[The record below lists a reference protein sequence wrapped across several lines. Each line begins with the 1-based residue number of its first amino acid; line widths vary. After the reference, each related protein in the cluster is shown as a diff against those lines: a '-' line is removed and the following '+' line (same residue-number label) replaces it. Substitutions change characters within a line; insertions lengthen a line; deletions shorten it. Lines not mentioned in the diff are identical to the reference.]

1 MSEVMETP
9 IGRTIDGRYQI
20 VRKIAEGGMATVY
33 EARDVRLD
41 RTVAVKI
48 MHMQLA
54 QGPHRD
60 QFVQRFQ
67 REARSA
73 AAIANTH
80 IVQIYDT
87 GEYEGLDYLVMEY
100 VHGVNLRH
108 EMNRQ
113 GTFTV
118 RETLRIIGEI
128 LDGLAAA
135 HGVGVVHR
143 DIKPENIMI
152 NDRGRVQITD
162 FGLAKAAS
170 QATLATTGMLLGTA
184 AYLAPEM
191 IENNQATPQGDLY
204 SVGIVAWEMLTGEVP
219 FVSDNPVTMVFKHVH
234 EDIPPLKLN
243 HPSLPA
249 PVSDFIALLTNRSIE
264 RRPPDAMAALVRLS
278 ETLDAL
284 SPADLS
290 YRVGNQD
297 DHATSLLPVGKPPA
311 PHAAAG
317 TDRVTDTDRAKGSP
331 RAAAL
336 PSPSGSDAGTDHATT
351 EVISDAD
358 ATHPGSADSVPVK
371 TRGRNGSDG
380 KPRRSRRTIGIIVAV
395 VALLAAVGGGFA
407 WWYYLGPGSYWEV
420 PAADDVSCAENQPC
434 SLKGADFASYERT
447 LKVSG
452 IPYSSTEQYS
462 DTVRKGGIISASP
475 AQVGDRIS
483 KRNNET
489 MTFVISKGV
498 QKLTI
503 PTDITDSASANG
515 KAPVAAL
522 SRIGFSNVRHDAN
535 ADQYSM
541 DVPEGSAISV
551 SPKPGSTIDHNEQIT
566 VVLSK
571 GLMPVT
577 MPNIEGMTKASAKA
591 ALEALHLN
599 VTFTEEFSD
608 SVDSG
613 KVASASAKTGDE
625 LHWKDSVS
633 VVISKGPQMATVP
646 NLVGKS
652 TSDARKA
659 LTSMGFKVKVNV
671 QVKKPNS
678 NDPVFDMVSGTD
690 PAAGSSV
697 RLRDKSGNATTITI
711 NVV

>member
-1 MSEVMETP
+1 MSEVTEAP
-9 IGRTIDGRYQI
+9 IGKVVDGRYRI
-20 VRKIAEGGMATVY
+20 VRRIAEGGMATVY

-48 MHMQLA
+48 MHTQLA

-100 VHGVNLRH
+100 VHGVNLRY

-118 RETLRIIGEI
+118 RETLRIVGEI

-234 EDIPPLKLN
+234 EDIPPLRLN

-249 PVSDFIALLTNRSIE
+249 PVSDFIAELTNRSID
-264 RRPPDAMAALVRLS
+264 RRPSDAMAALVRLS
-278 ETLDAL
+278 ETLDRL

-290 YRVGNQD
+290 YRIGDQD
-297 DHATSLLPVGKPPA
+297 DHATTLLPIGEPPA
-311 PHAAAG
+311 PRTGGAGTGTASVKATKADGTGDDGDAGSAAPSAPARSSTPVKAADRTDGAAA
-317 TDRVTDTDRAKGSP
+317 
-331 RAAAL
+331 
-336 PSPSGSDAGTDHATT
+336 
-351 EVISDAD
+351 DAD
-358 ATHPGSADSVPVK
+358 THPHAGKTVPVK
-371 TRGRNGSDG
+371 PKRHRMA
-380 KPRRSRRTIGIIVAV
+380 IAIVIAV
-395 VALLAAVGGGFA
+395 VALAASVGGGFA

-420 PAADDVSCAENQPC
+420 PAADDVNCAQGESC
-434 SLKGADFASYERT
+434 SLKNADFAAYERT

-462 DTVRKGGIISASP
+462 DTVKKGDIISSTP

-483 KRNNET
+483 KRHGES
-489 MTFVISKGV
+489 MTFVVSKGV

-503 PTDITDSASANG
+503 PADITDSASANG
-515 KAPVAAL
+515 KDPVAAL
-522 SRIGFSNVRHDAN
+522 SKIGFGNVKHDAA

-541 DVPEGSAISV
+541 DVPEGAAISV
-551 SPKPGSTIDHNEQIT
+551 SPKPGSTIDHNQQVT

-577 MPNIEGMTKASAKA
+577 MPNINGMTRASAKA

-608 SVDSG
+608 SVDAG
-613 KVASASAKTGDE
+613 KVSSASAKTGE
-625 LHWKDSVS
+625 SLHWKDSVS
-633 VVISKGPQMATVP
+633 VVISKGPQMASVP

-652 TSDARKA
+652 TADATKT
-659 LTSMGFKVKVNV
+659 LTGMGFKVKVNV

-678 NDPVFDMVSGTD
+678 NDPVFDMVSGTN